1 MLLFKF
7 SPWLTV
13 FDSKL
18 ARMQTPKTI
27 PANLTTDKRNKIMD
41 DNRKTD
47 LLFKLLDNVQN
58 LIKFAD
64 TKINVLLII
73 SGVTTTFIL
82 TNFQELFVLCL
93 ISKITLGLFFVS
105 FLVFIIFSIL
115 TISPRKDN
123 HTGNS
128 VSKTIYFEHIASR
141 VEVKDFINDYTKID
155 ESGFQSDLLYQVF
168 ENSKIADKKFK
179 CYKKSLISLQFQ
191 LLFFFILV
199 AVKFFA

>member
-1 MLLFKF
+1 
-7 SPWLTV
+7 
-13 FDSKL
+13 
-18 ARMQTPKTI
+18 
-27 PANLTTDKRNKIMD
+27 MD

-47 LLFKLLDNVQN
+47 LAFKLLDNVQN

-82 TNFQELFVLCL
+82 TNFQGLFDLCL
-93 ISKITLGLFFVS
+93 FSKIALGLFFVS
-105 FLVFIIFSIL
+105 FLTFIVLSIL
-115 TISPRKDN
+115 TISPRKDS

-141 VEVKDFINDYTKID
+141 VEVKDFINDYTKLD
-155 ESGFQSDLLYQVF
+155 EQGFQSDLLYQVF

-179 CYKKSLISLQFQ
+179 LYKKSLIALQVQ
-191 LLFFFILV
+191 LLFFFVLV
-199 AVKFFA
+199 IIKFFA

>member
-1 MLLFKF
+1 MTKEN
-7 SPWLTV
+7 
-13 FDSKL
+13 
-18 ARMQTPKTI
+18 I
-27 PANLTTDKRNKIMD
+27 IMC

-47 LLFKLLDNVQN
+47 IAFKLLDNVQS

-82 TNFQELFVLCL
+82 SNFQELFELCL
-93 ISKITLGLFFVS
+93 FSKITLGLFFVS

-123 HTGNS
+123 HTGDS

-141 VEVKDFINDYTKID
+141 VEVKDFINDYKKLD
-155 ESGFQSDLLYQVF
+155 ESDFQSDLLYQVF

-179 CYKKSLISLQFQ
+179 CYKKSLISLQVQ
-191 LLFFFILV
+191 LLFFFVLV
-199 AVKFFA
+199 VVKFIA

>member
-1 MLLFKF
+1 
-7 SPWLTV
+7 
-13 FDSKL
+13 
-18 ARMQTPKTI
+18 
-27 PANLTTDKRNKIMD
+27 MD

-47 LLFKLLDNVQN
+47 LAFKLLDNVQN

-64 TKINVLLII
+64 TKINVLLVI

-82 TNFQELFVLCL
+82 SNFQGLFNLCL
-93 ISKITLGLFFVS
+93 ISKIALGLFFIM
-105 FLVFIIFSIL
+105 FLIFIVFSIL

-141 VEVKDFINDYTKID
+141 IEVKDFINDYTKLD
-155 ESGFQSDLLYQVF
+155 EPGFQSDLLYQVF

-179 CYKKSLISLQFQ
+179 FYKKSLIALQVQ
-191 LLFFFILV
+191 LLLFFVLV
-199 AVKFFA
+199 VTKFFV

>member
-1 MLLFKF
+1 MRNAE
-7 SPWLTV
+7 PENYTC
-13 FDSKL
+13 KL
-18 ARMQTPKTI
+18 KERQKS
-27 PANLTTDKRNKIMD
+27 KIMD
-41 DNRKTD
+41 DNRRTD
-47 LLFKLLDNVQN
+47 LAFKLLDNVQN

-82 TNFQELFVLCL
+82 TNFQEFFELCL
-93 ISKITLGLFFVS
+93 ISKIILGLFFFS
-105 FLVFIIFSIL
+105 FLVFIVFSIL

-141 VEVKDFINDYTKID
+141 IEVKDFMNDYTKLD

-168 ENSKIADKKFK
+168 ENSKIAGKKFK

-191 LLFFFILV
+191 LLFFFVLV
-199 AVKFFA
+199 AVKYFA

>member
-1 MLLFKF
+1 
-7 SPWLTV
+7 
-13 FDSKL
+13 
-18 ARMQTPKTI
+18 
-27 PANLTTDKRNKIMD
+27 MD

-47 LLFKLLDNVQN
+47 LAFKLLDNVQN

-82 TNFQELFVLCL
+82 TNFQGLFDLCL
-93 ISKITLGLFFVS
+93 FSKIALGLFFIS
-105 FLVFIIFSIL
+105 FLIFIILSIL

-141 VEVKDFINDYTKID
+141 VEVKDFINDYTKLD
-155 ESGFQSDLLYQVF
+155 ETGFQSDLLYQVF

-179 CYKKSLISLQFQ
+179 FYKKSLIALQTQ
-191 LLFFFILV
+191 LLFFFVLV
-199 AVKFFA
+199 IIKFFA

>member
-1 MLLFKF
+1 
-7 SPWLTV
+7 
-13 FDSKL
+13 
-18 ARMQTPKTI
+18 
-27 PANLTTDKRNKIMD
+27 MD

-47 LLFKLLDNVQN
+47 LAFKLLDNVQN

-82 TNFQELFVLCL
+82 TNFQGLFDLSL

-105 FLVFIIFSIL
+105 FLVFIVFSIL

-141 VEVKDFINDYTKID
+141 VEVKDFITDYTKLD

-168 ENSKIADKKFK
+168 ENSKIADKKFEG
-179 CYKKSLISLQFQ
+179 YKKSLISLQVQ
-191 LLFFFILV
+191 LLFFFVLV
-199 AVKFFA
+199 VIKFFA